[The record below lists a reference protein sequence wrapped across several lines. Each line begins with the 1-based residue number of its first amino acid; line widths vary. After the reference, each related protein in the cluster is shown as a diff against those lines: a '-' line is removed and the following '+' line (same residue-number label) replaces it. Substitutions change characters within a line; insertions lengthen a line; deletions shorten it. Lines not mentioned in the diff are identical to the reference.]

1 MPNEPIITGTATS
14 ILINKTPA
22 SLPQIFDEK
31 EVNKFTA
38 KKLRQLLIERGY
50 AGAELDKCTTAKQ
63 LKDHLNEW
71 CRTCTSKKSVSS
83 NVIALN
89 LIDTNDSPVPV
100 AQAPEPTNPVTS
112 VNNATSNN
120 GSDVD
125 SLLLYCFCRKTW
137 AQCNTNMIQCENNVC
152 VLKDCNG
159 WFHMKCLKEKKIKCP
174 KNGDKNPWYCPPCA
188 VARSYI

>member
-1 MPNEPIITGTATS
+1 MTGFS
-14 ILINKTPA
+14 IKGLFSRLVGLYQKNSKFHNTNA
-22 SLPQIFDEK
+22 SST
-31 EVNKFTA
+31 V
-38 KKLRQLLIERGY
+38 
-50 AGAELDKCTTAKQ
+50 
-63 LKDHLNEW
+63 KDHLNEW